1 LAVCGRFIYGLGGES
16 LTVAQNTFTA
26 RWFEGKKL
34 ATAFGLVVAF
44 SRIGTSVNFIVT
56 PYFTR
61 LGVPF
66 SVWFGTEM
74 CMLSFVAVGF
84 VGILDWYGEAAVQR
98 LRERQ
103 GGGSEEPDV
112 SFRQILQFPIQS
124 WLVFFNCLFF
134 YISVLTFY
142 TVASVILHEV
152 AGYPKIQASNF
163 IAIPNFVAII
173 ASPMFGYIIDK
184 TGRTLLY
191 CGVAGVMQVLA
202 HLAVLAIALKW
213 FTINPI
219 IIMLW
224 IGFAY
229 SMYAA
234 SIWPILPF
242 IIKEEMLG
250 TGYGTMTSVQNLG
263 LAVFPQ
269 IVGYIMQHVPGE
281 KKFIGPIFIFIG
293 CAGLSVGLTVMLFII
308 DRAATGGVL
317 NATGEVKQEHQ
328 KKLNNPE
335 MSEPA
340 NWKA

>member
-1 LAVCGRFIYGLGGES
+1 LFFICWLTFGSYWVYDTPGAIGLQLRAWFGDTYNYTNAANLDLYSVYSYPNVILAFFGGFIVDKVTGVRVGAGIFCGLILVGQIIFSLAIQNKLYWLAVCGRFIYGLGGES

-134 YISVLTFY
+134 LYFCAHVLHGGQCNF
-142 TVASVILHEV
+142 ARSGWLPQDPSFKLHCDT
-152 AGYPKIQASNF
+152 QLCCHHCFSNVR
-163 IAIPNFVAII
+163 I
-173 ASPMFGYIIDK
+173 YY
-184 TGRTLLY
+184 R
-191 CGVAGVMQVLA
+191 
-202 HLAVLAIALKW
+202 
-213 FTINPI
+213 
-219 IIMLW
+219 
-224 IGFAY
+224 
-229 SMYAA
+229 
-234 SIWPILPF
+234 
-242 IIKEEMLG
+242 
-250 TGYGTMTSVQNLG
+250 
-263 LAVFPQ
+263 
-269 IVGYIMQHVPGE
+269 
-281 KKFIGPIFIFIG
+281 
-293 CAGLSVGLTVMLFII
+293 
-308 DRAATGGVL
+308 
-317 NATGEVKQEHQ
+317 
-328 KKLNNPE
+328 
-335 MSEPA
+335 
-340 NWKA
+340 